1 MFALDCHDQCA
12 IIGDIFHRRVLRAA
26 ITKAVRVVFGDGSA
40 QDATVKDVADDGA
53 LIVTVKGKQ
62 LHVTAGEVRLRASS
76 VKK

>member
-1 MFALDCHDQCA
+1 MVLDEFRQRGFQSFKSAWREHHALH
-12 IIGDIFHRRVLRAA
+12 G
-26 ITKAVRVVFGDGSA
+26 KAVRVVFGDGSA

-62 LHVTAGEVRLRASS
+62 LHVTAGEVSLRASR